1 MALKTFNPTTPGQ
14 RGLVLTEKS
23 QLHKGKPVK
32 MSKRAGT
39 FVALSDVID
48 VVSSDV
54 IRFVMLTRRNDQP
67 IEFDYAK
74 VTEKSRENPVFY
86 VQYAHARA
94 RSVLR
99 QNKKPSGEVNLSLLT
114 DINEIRVI
122 KQLSSW
128 PKHVE
133 AATYYCEPHRIAFYL
148 MELASVFH
156 GLWNAGRENIDL
168 KFIHDTDD
176 DLTLARMLLVEATA
190 QIIKSGLNLLSI
202 TAVEEM

>member
-1 MALKTFNPTTPGQ
+1 
-14 RGLVLTEKS
+14 
-23 QLHKGKPVK
+23 
-32 MSKRAGT
+32 
-39 FVALSDVID
+39 
-48 VVSSDV
+48 
-54 IRFVMLTRRNDQP
+54 MLTRRNDQP

-99 QNKKPSGEVNLSLLT
+99 QNKKPSGEVNLSLLK

-128 PKHVE
+128 PKYVE
-133 AATYYCEPHRIAFYL
+133 AATNHCEPHRIAFYL

-156 GLWNAGRENIDL
+156 GLWNAGRENVDL

-190 QIIKSGLNLLSI
+190 QVIKSGLNLLSI